1 MLEQR
6 GARVLACPLVIPE
19 STTTDAP
26 EPAVREF
33 LQGVVA
39 GRFSTVLF
47 YTGIGIEAVLDA
59 ARSVE
64 QYDAVVAA
72 LAGMSLIA
80 RGPKSRAALK
90 RHGLTPTFLAE
101 PPTSDGFV
109 ARVGQLQI
117 QGQEVAM
124 VLAGDQP
131 NAAVAAAIAARG
143 ARVFQFA
150 PYHYHVP
157 ELTTPLREFLQAIL
171 QPPHM
176 DWLVFTTTPQVQMLM
191 HLAEQAGCR
200 AELLEV
206 LRGPVRLASVGSVTS
221 ASLEQ
226 VGLVPTVTAP
236 PRQETMIGLIKAMER
251 ASGDANLHPQPLP
264 LP

>member
-6 GARVLACPLVIPE
+6 GVRVLACPLIIPE
-19 STTTDAP
+19 STATETP

-39 GRFSTVLF
+39 GRFRTVLF

-64 QYDAVVAA
+64 QYEAVLAA
-72 LAGMSLIA
+72 LAGMTLVA

-90 RHGLTPTFLAE
+90 RNGLTPTFLAE

-117 QGQEVAM
+117 QGQEVAV

-131 NAAVAAAIAARG
+131 NAAVAAAIAERG

-171 QPPHM
+171 QPPHV
-176 DWLVFTTTPQVQMLM
+176 DWLVFTTTPQVQILL
-191 HLAEQAGCR
+191 HLAEQAECR
-200 AELLEV
+200 AALLQV
-206 LRGPVRLASVGSVTS
+206 LRGPVRLAAVGSVTS

-226 VGLVPTVTAP
+226 FGLVPTVTAP
-236 PRQETMIGLIKAMER
+236 PQQETMIGLIKAMER
-251 ASGDANLHPQPLP
+251 TSGNDSLSTQPLP